1 MDERRLAGA
10 AQAAPIF
17 DEKRIFVSKRE
28 ITVEAERRVQTD
40 LSMQAR
46 PQVLQPA
53 VYALDAEVWRYAK
66 VPGWCVLLWVSRN
79 F

>member
-1 MDERRLAGA
+1 
-10 AQAAPIF
+10 
-17 DEKRIFVSKRE
+17 
-28 ITVEAERRVQTD
+28 
-40 LSMQAR
+40 MQAR

-79 F
+79 FWSGCCPFCTG